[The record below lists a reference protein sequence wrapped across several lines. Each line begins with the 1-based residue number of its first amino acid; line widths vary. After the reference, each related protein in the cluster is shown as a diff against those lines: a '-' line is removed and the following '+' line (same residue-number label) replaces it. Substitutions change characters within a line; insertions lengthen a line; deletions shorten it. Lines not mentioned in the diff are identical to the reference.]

1 MKQAWHRLGSPD
13 AISWVMVLLVS
24 VQQIA
29 GSLTGPFV
37 YITGRV
43 GEFLLIRIIALL
55 AMFAVLG
62 LGKLALLR
70 FARQRPK
77 PWLTLAIFALT
88 TLTGIISINAM
99 LIQANFTERWTI
111 PERLLVA
118 LPGIFSILILSALL
132 VSFARDHARR
142 NAELA
147 VTAEEL
153 VLATT
158 ESANRIEQK
167 RLVLVEEVREE
178 IQSALGA
185 LDETTTTS
193 SSDDLKSLIDDVVRP
208 MSYQL
213 SSGAVQSKPD
223 RLGITDPKISWSA
236 VIETSLR
243 INPAHPLATSV
254 WLSALICVYLLTSR
268 GLMGLVG
275 AAALF
280 ALTFGVLALT
290 RLLWR
295 YVPIS
300 LPVWARTTVFSVA
313 LILISLLSAPV
324 MTTLTGY
331 DFTAGHAFI
340 GWIILSMFMMWTVTL
355 VFGVNASLRET
366 SQQLEDAVDSL
377 RRKNIHLNN
386 ELRALQ
392 KGVARV
398 LHGPIQEAIAASIH
412 RLHSRS
418 ERQSRGEIVADMQA
432 RIFAALQTLTEPQEI
447 RIDFD
452 ATLRDLAELWDEVVD
467 IQCTIHVDAREA
479 MLHDPACASALV
491 ELIREGCNNAIR
503 HGSATHID
511 IRVSLAAHARE
522 IALEVAND
530 GNPLAPNS
538 RRGLGSQIF
547 DERCLSWSREQNGAL
562 VRLEARIP
570 LNQEAEARKA

>member
-37 YITGRV
+37 DITGRV
-43 GEFLLIRIIALL
+43 WEFLLIRIIALL

-70 FARQRPK
+70 WARERPN
-77 PWLTLAIFALT
+77 PLLSLAIFALT
-88 TLTGIISINAM
+88 TLTGIISINGM
-99 LIQANFTERWTI
+99 LIQADFTDTWTI
-111 PERLLVA
+111 PQRLVVA
-118 LPGIFSILILSALL
+118 LPGIFSILLLSALL

-147 VTAEEL
+147 ATAAEL
-153 VLATT
+153 ALAST
-158 ESANRIEQK
+158 ESAKRIERK

-178 IQSALGA
+178 IQLALGT
-185 LDETTTTS
+185 LNESKTTS

-213 SSGAVQSKPD
+213 SSGVVATTPD
-223 RLGITDPKISWSA
+223 RLELADPKISWPT

-243 INPAHPLATSV
+243 INPAHPLATSA
-254 WLSALICVYLLTSR
+254 WLSALVCVYLLTSR
-268 GLMGLVG
+268 GLTGLVG

-280 ALTFGVLALT
+280 GMTFGILAIT
-290 RLLWR
+290 RLVWR
-295 YVPIS
+295 YVPTR
-300 LPVWARTTVFSVA
+300 LPVWVRATVFSVT
-313 LILISLLSAPV
+313 LLPISLISAPV
-324 MTTLTGY
+324 MTALTGY
-331 DFTAGHAFI
+331 DFTVAHAFI
-340 GWIILSMFMMWTVTL
+340 GWIILSIFMMWTVTL

-377 RRKNIHLNN
+377 KRENIHLNN
-386 ELRALQ
+386 EFRALQ
-392 KGVARV
+392 KGVSRV

-412 RLHSRS
+412 RLQSRNEHQSRS
-418 ERQSRGEIVADMQA
+418 EIVADMQE
-432 RIFAALQTLTEPQEI
+432 RVFAALQTLTEPQEI

-452 ATLRDLAELWDEVVD
+452 ATLRDLAELWDEVVE
-467 IQCTIHVDAREA
+467 IQCNVEADAREA
-479 MLHDPACASALV
+479 MTHDPAIASALV

-503 HGSATHID
+503 HGSAKHIN
-511 IRVSLAAHARE
+511 IRVSLTETDRA
-522 IALEVAND
+522 IALEIVND
-530 GNPLAPNS
+530 GNPLAPNL

-547 DERCLSWSREQNGAL
+547 DERCLSWSREQIGAL

-570 LNQEAEARKA
+570 LNE

>member
-1 MKQAWHRLGSPD
+1 
-13 AISWVMVLLVS
+13 MVLLVS

-37 YITGRV
+37 DITGRV
-43 GEFLLIRIIALL
+43 WEFLLIRIIALL

-70 FARQRPK
+70 WARERPK
-77 PWLTLAIFALT
+77 PLLSLAIFALT
-88 TLTGIISINAM
+88 TLTGIISINGM
-99 LIQANFTERWTI
+99 LIQANFTDTWTI
-111 PERLLVA
+111 PQRLVVA
-118 LPGIFSILILSALL
+118 LPGIFSILLLSALL

-147 VTAEEL
+147 ATAAEL
-153 VLATT
+153 ALAST
-158 ESANRIEQK
+158 ESARRIEQK
-167 RLVLVEEVREE
+167 RLVLIEEVREE
-178 IQSALGA
+178 IQLALGA
-185 LDETTTTS
+185 LDETTSTS

-213 SSGAVQSKPD
+213 SSGVAVSMPERIK
-223 RLGITDPKISWSA
+223 LADPKISWPT

-243 INPAHPLATSV
+243 INPAHPVAAGA
-254 WLSALICVYLLTSR
+254 WLSALVCLFLLT
-268 GLMGLVG
+268 GVGVIGLVG

-280 ALTFGVLALT
+280 ALTFGILQMT
-290 RLLWR
+290 RLGWR
-295 YVPIS
+295 YVPTR
-300 LPVWARTTVFSVA
+300 LPVWARAMAFSAA
-313 LILISLLSAPV
+313 LLAISLLSAPV
-324 MTTLTGY
+324 MQALTGY
-331 DFTAGHAFI
+331 DFTVPHAYI

-377 RRKNIHLNN
+377 KRENIQLSN
-386 ELRALQ
+386 EFRVLQ
-392 KGVARV
+392 KGVSRV

-412 RLHSRS
+412 RLQSRS
-418 ERQSRGEIVADMQA
+418 ERQSRVEIVADMQE
-432 RIFAALQTLTEPQEI
+432 RIFTALQTLTEPQELH
-447 RIDFD
+447 IDFD
-452 ATLRDLAELWDEVVD
+452 TTLRDLVELWDEVVE
-467 IQCTIHVDAREA
+467 IQCTIEADAREA
-479 MLHDPACASALV
+479 MSHDPASASALV

-503 HGSATHID
+503 HGSAQHID

-538 RRGLGSQIF
+538 RRGLGSQVF